1 MGRTQKAADLKKQL
15 AARTLNAQKKQV
27 APPRADLSRV
37 ASTQQSE
44 SRGANHLTRN
54 KIKTMRAIRKQQL
67 NVGFVMRKGPFRR
80 YFKQRVSD
88 RLASNASELTW
99 SSDAM
104 LQLQYSAEKK
114 LCDEMERSKEMAAH
128 CKRIKVTAADHR
140 VGNLIAHDGLYA
152 FRDLRVALPQPKPRQ
167 RKSTPKVATSTAAA
181 ATH

>member
-15 AARTLNAQKKQV
+15 AARTLNAQKKQA
-27 APPRADLSRV
+27 APPRADFSQV
-37 ASTQQSE
+37 ASAQSE
-44 SRGANHLTRN
+44 SRSANHLTRN
-54 KIKTMRAIRKQQL
+54 KIKAMRAIRKQQL

-99 SSDAM
+99 SFDAM

-114 LCDEMERSKEMAAH
+114 LYDEMERSKEMAAH

-167 RKSTPKVATSTAAA
+167 RKSTPKVAASTTA